1 MTDED
6 LTSEV
11 MPWDDE
17 CWECVATADVEDGGK
32 FYECAIYKHKVGG
45 GHCIY
50 FGEDEYEGMGTNQEC
65 GTYSFKDGVLKD
77 SDGDVIQVKNV
88 EEGKLPSPDY
98 APSTES
104 SSEDSDSNEY
114 APASRRRGQGR
125 SRGRRGRRRGRG
137 GRGRGRRSAQTRGR
151 GRRGTQGRGR
161 GRQSAGERGR
171 QRTPLATGQYECDTC
186 HIRSRCEAMVQTCHS
201 KHLPWC
207 NKYAAGTACT
217 STNFELGA
225 AKEEVRTCLRL
236 CLCVTY
242 ILAPSYAG

>member
-1 MTDED
+1 MTDD
-6 LTSEV
+6 GLTSEV
-11 MPWDDE
+11 IPIPWDDE
-17 CWECVATADVEDGGK
+17 CWERVATADVEDGGK

-88 EEGKLPSPDY
+88 EEGKLPSQDY
-98 APSTES
+98 APSTSTES
-104 SSEDSDSNEY
+104 SDDSDSDGY
-114 APASRRRGQGR
+114 APTRQRRGQGR
-125 SRGRRGRRRGRG
+125 NRGRRRRSRGRRSAQVRGRG
-137 GRGRGRRSAQTRGR
+137 GRGR
-151 GRRGTQGRGR
+151 QGRGR
-161 GRQSAGERGR
+161 GRQRARGRGERGR

-186 HIRSRCEAMVQTCHS
+186 HIRSRCEATVQTRHE

-207 NKYAAGTACT
+207 DKYAADTACT
-217 STNFELGA
+217 SSNVELGT

-236 CLCVTY
+236 
-242 ILAPSYAG
+242 